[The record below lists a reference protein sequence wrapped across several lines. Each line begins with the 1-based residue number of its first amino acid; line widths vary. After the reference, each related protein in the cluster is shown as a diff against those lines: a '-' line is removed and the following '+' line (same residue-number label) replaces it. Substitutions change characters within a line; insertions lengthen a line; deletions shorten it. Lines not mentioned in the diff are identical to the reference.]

1 MQNII
6 FNVIQDMSQFLSV
19 SQLQEL
25 QKSLIKIA
33 VDFITGLCLLRNNL
47 WYLTLST
54 IYYI

>member
-19 SQLQEL
+19 SQL

-47 WYLTLST
+47 WYLTLSA